1 MKRVLVTGAR
11 APVAL
16 DLARQFYAAGC
27 EVYAADSVRMPP
39 CRVSRQVRQTF
50 VVSEP
55 RRDPRA
61 FIDDLARL
69 ITLHQI
75 DLLLPTCEEIF
86 YVARFRDRLPADCR
100 VVCAGFELVAAL
112 HNKFEFIQ
120 RAKPCLV
127 RVPDT
132 VLLEERAQVEPF
144 LDCIED
150 WVFKPVYSRFASFT
164 LVGGPVAKVR
174 ALQPSR
180 TVPWV
185 AQQRIR
191 GREFCTY
198 SVANDGNLHAHAC
211 YHPRY
216 RLKQSSGVYF
226 EPQNHQGVEDFVRS
240 FVARYRFTGQIGFDF
255 IETPQQALYV
265 LECNPRATSGAH
277 LFAGDGLLAQVLAGA
292 PPQTLVQADG
302 IPRMLAPVML
312 GYNLPKVLVAGGRRQ
327 FLKDYRR
334 AKQAGHTRL
343 DPLPSYYQ
351 FGALFEVVGRS
362 LKRRISLKDAATADI
377 EWNGE
382 PL

>member
-1 MKRVLVTGAR
+1 MKRVLVTGVR
-11 APVAL
+11 APIAL
-16 DLARQFYAAGC
+16 DLARQFFTAGFD
-27 EVYAADSVRMPP
+27 VYAADSVRMPP
-39 CRVSRQVRQTF
+39 CRVSRHVCHTF

-61 FIDDLARL
+61 FVDDLAR
-69 ITLHQI
+69 IIAQHQI
-75 DLLLPTCEEIF
+75 ELLLPTCEEIF
-86 YVARFRDRLPADCR
+86 YLSRFRDHLPSDCLLF
-100 VVCAGFELVAAL
+100 CAGFEMLASL
-112 HNKFEFIQ
+112 HNKFQFIKL
-120 RAKPCLV
+120 AEPCQV
-127 RVPDT
+127 RVPKT
-132 VLLEERAQVEPF
+132 LLLEETAQLDPF
-144 LDCIED
+144 LSRVED

-164 LVGGPVAKVR
+164 LVGGPLAKVR
-174 ALQPSR
+174 ALQPSLA
-180 TVPWV
+180 VPWV
-185 AQQRIR
+185 AQQLIR
-191 GREFCTY
+191 GRELCTY
-198 SVANDGNLHAHAC
+198 SVALEGTLHAHAC

-226 EPQNHQGVEDFVRS
+226 EPLQHQAVEDFVRS
-240 FVARYRFTGQIGFDF
+240 FVARYRFTGQIGFDL
-255 IETPQQALYV
+255 IETEQQELYV

-277 LFAGDGLLAQVLAGA
+277 LFAMDGMVALVLAGS
-292 PPQTLVQADG
+292 PPKTLVQQDG

-312 GYNLPKVLVAGGRRQ
+312 GYNLPKILMGGGRRQ
-327 FLKDYRR
+327 FFRDFKR